1 MTRDGSRDGYRVDIG
16 TYILGQLQ
24 GVWYVAEVVIIIGI
38 LIIAHELGHFIAAKL
53 TGMRVDEFAVGF
65 GKKLISWERS
75 GTVYSINLIPIGGY
89 NKIYGMDVE
98 TPEEAEKRKKEE
110 QEKKLKKGP
119 RYVPPDY
126 SLAPSDDPQAFVNR
140 PLWQRMIVVVTG
152 PIANII
158 VAVLVIFLMGV
169 TVGFPAAE
177 LGEVV
182 PGGPAA
188 VAGLMKGDIITTM
201 NGVRIASTSDL
212 HRAIAYSNGK
222 PLYLK
227 GLRRSTQF
235 EARIIPQ
242 AIRLSDSYLCR
253 LGFAFLVDGTVIDVF
268 PGSPAERGGLQFG
281 DTVLAVDGTPFPS
294 HRLDVESGNGV
305 MDVSVYRG
313 YNRIRLEIEYF
324 DDEFVRGPYNRYGF
338 MFGDDKVVTWVL
350 EGGLADDAGLA
361 VGDTIVEASWQTA
374 STYVEGN
381 RTESESDLFVIFTH
395 EGEVRH
401 ATIKPDMAL
410 SKVHVLMDDASLPIL
425 VHLPY
430 DHRLYQAGLRS
441 GDEIKSVEGVP
452 TPNGITAFLEMN
464 RRLGKGV
471 TIVAM
476 SGGEERIFQVPLPS
490 IENFREATDFFNGLH
505 FRTRYF
511 RAGLPASMM
520 AGIRKTEEVTGFI
533 FLTIRMLLSGQAS
546 ISDLSGPVGIANITY
561 EAASSGLVD
570 LINILVLL
578 TINLAIFNLLPVP
591 ALDGGRILF
600 MILEGIFRRPV
611 VNVKVE
617 NIIHIAGFMLLIL
630 LAFIVTYH
638 DVMRIFFS
646 N

>member
-1 MTRDGSRDGYRVDIG
+1 
-16 TYILGQLQ
+16 
-24 GVWYVAEVVIIIGI
+24 
-38 LIIAHELGHFIAAKL
+38 
-53 TGMRVDEFAVGF
+53 
-65 GKKLISWERS
+65 
-75 GTVYSINLIPIGGY
+75 
-89 NKIYGMDVE
+89 
-98 TPEEAEKRKKEE
+98 
-110 QEKKLKKGP
+110 
-119 RYVPPDY
+119 
-126 SLAPSDDPQAFVNR
+126 
-140 PLWQRMIVVVTG
+140 
-152 PIANII
+152 
-158 VAVLVIFLMGV
+158 
-169 TVGFPAAE
+169 
-177 LGEVV
+177 
-182 PGGPAA
+182 
-188 VAGLMKGDIITTM
+188 
-201 NGVRIASTSDL
+201 
-212 HRAIAYSNGK
+212 
-222 PLYLK
+222 
-227 GLRRSTQF
+227 
-235 EARIIPQ
+235 
-242 AIRLSDSYLCR
+242 
-253 LGFAFLVDGTVIDVF
+253 
-268 PGSPAERGGLQFG
+268 
-281 DTVLAVDGTPFPS
+281 
-294 HRLDVESGNGV
+294 
-305 MDVSVYRG
+305 
-313 YNRIRLEIEYF
+313 
-324 DDEFVRGPYNRYGF
+324 
-338 MFGDDKVVTWVL
+338 
-350 EGGLADDAGLA
+350 
-361 VGDTIVEASWQTA
+361 
-374 STYVEGN
+374 
-381 RTESESDLFVIFTH
+381 
-395 EGEVRH
+395 
-401 ATIKPDMAL
+401 
-410 SKVHVLMDDASLPIL
+410 
-425 VHLPY
+425 
-430 DHRLYQAGLRS
+430 LRS

-476 SGGEERIFQVPLPS
+476 SGCEERIFQVPLPS

-578 TINLAIFNLLPVP
+578 TINLARFNLLPVP